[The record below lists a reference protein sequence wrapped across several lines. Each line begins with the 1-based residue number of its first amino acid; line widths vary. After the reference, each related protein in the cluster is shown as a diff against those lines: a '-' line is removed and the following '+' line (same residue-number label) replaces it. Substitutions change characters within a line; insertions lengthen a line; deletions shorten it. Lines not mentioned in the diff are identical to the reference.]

1 MGRRIMPNKNIQP
14 EVDWADYDL
23 MSRMARETE
32 KEIMEK
38 RAMRQREMGPG
49 IPDEYEAVHQGP
61 LAQRAFDANQ
71 YRENLTRKLM
81 KQGRAQDQ
89 IAAGMLNMD
98 PRNTLTW
105 RGLSAGADA
114 LGRAGKTIFDHAIPA
129 GGRIRRGGE
138 KILEEYGPKLQQAIL
153 ALMEIIQS
161 GQEDFGKEYQKR
173 GGKGMRLR

>member
-1 MGRRIMPNKNIQP
+1 MGRRIMPNENMLQGLRSQGRMGQA

-98 PRNTLTW
+98 PRKTLTW
-105 RGLSAGADA
+105 RGMSAGAD
-114 LGRAGKTIFDHAIPA
+114 
-129 GGRIRRGGE
+129 
-138 KILEEYGPKLQQAIL
+138 KLQQAIL
-153 ALMEIIQS
+153 ALIEMIQS
-161 GQEDFGKEYQKR
+161 GQKSFEKGYKP
-173 GGKGMRLR
+173 GMRLR